1 MNPIGSNLV
10 VMRHFNLLKKEH
22 SLLVVVDV
30 QEKFRQ
36 HIAEFEQMTKNIVR
50 LIDACKILEIPV
62 IATEQYPK
70 GLGATVLEI
79 GRALEGAH
87 AFEKTAFSC
96 CGSDQFIESLRIA
109 GRNQII
115 VCGIEAHV
123 CVNQTVHDLLA
134 ANYSVHIVEDAISS
148 RDLNNKDVA
157 LRKMAH
163 SGAIPS
169 CTEMALLELV
179 EDANAASFKAVQA
192 LIR

>member
-1 MNPIGSNLV
+1 
-10 VMRHFNLLKKEH
+10 MRHFNLLKKEH
-22 SLLVVVDV
+22 AILVVVDV

-36 HIAEFEQMTKNIVR
+36 HIAQFEQMVKNIVR
-50 LIDACKILEIPV
+50 LIEACKILEIPV
-62 IATEQYPK
+62 IVTEQYPK

-79 GRALEGAH
+79 HRAVEGKST
-87 AFEKTAFSC
+87 FEKTAFSC
-96 CGSDQFIESLRIA
+96 CGSDEFTESLRIA
-109 GRNQII
+109 GRNQIM

-134 ANYSVHIVEDAISS
+134 RNYSVHIVEDAISS

-157 LRKMAH
+157 LRKMLH

-179 EDANAASFKAVQA
+179 EDANAPSFKGVQT

>member
-1 MNPIGSNLV
+1 MGRIDSSLV

-36 HIAEFEQMTKNIVR
+36 HIAQFEQMTRNIIR
-50 LIDACKILEIPV
+50 LIDACKILQIPIIV
-62 IATEQYPK
+62 TEQYPK
-70 GLGATVLEI
+70 GLGSTVLEI
-79 GRALEGAH
+79 HKALEGAT
-87 AFEKTAFSC
+87 ALEKTAFSC
-96 CGSDQFIESLRIA
+96 CGSDQFIESLRKA

-123 CVNQTVHDLLA
+123 CVNQTVHDLLG

-148 RDLNNKDVA
+148 RDLGNKDVA

-179 EDANAASFKAVQA
+179 EDAGAPSFKAVQS